1 MNASKKRYKHLKA
14 MNRCV
19 IYTATASGAVLCLS
33 CAAKAKRR
41 YERRRAA
48 GMCHSCG
55 KRPYS
60 TVHDR
65 RFSASASIGNI
76 PKRVAN
82 RQIHHCD
89 QCRERVR
96 FRALKA
102 YYARRPDLARGAER
116 DAVTRGTV
124 GF

>member
-1 MNASKKRYKHLKA
+1 MNAAKKRYENLKA
-14 MNRCV
+14 RGRCV
-19 IYTATASGAVLCLS
+19 ICTATAARGVWCLS
-33 CAAKAKRR
+33 CAAKAKQR

-55 KRPYS
+55 LRPYS

-65 RFSASASIGNI
+65 RFTASASIGNI
-76 PKRVAN
+76 PGRVAN

-89 QCRERVR
+89 ECRERDR
-96 FRALKA
+96 SRSLRA

-116 DAVTRGTV
+116 DETLP
-124 GF
+124 